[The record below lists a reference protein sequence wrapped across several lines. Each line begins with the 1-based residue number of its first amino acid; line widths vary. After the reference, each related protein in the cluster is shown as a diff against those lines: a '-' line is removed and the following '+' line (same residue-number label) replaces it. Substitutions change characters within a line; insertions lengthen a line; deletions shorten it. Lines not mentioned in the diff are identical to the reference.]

1 MVGSDVSNVGSA
13 TPLIGSIAALIQL
26 PGMRFVGIDG
36 EYDDDEDGDEHGAG
50 NDDAGTADKGKGNVA
65 DADDGVYGDDD
76 DEVVFNDDGFA
87 LGGNTA
93 VP

>member
-1 MVGSDVSNVGSA
+1 MRLVS
-13 TPLIGSIAALIQL
+13 
-26 PGMRFVGIDG
+26 IDG
-36 EYDDDEDGDEHGAG
+36 EYCDDEDSDEHGAG
-50 NDDAGTADKGKGNVA
+50 NDEAGTADKGKGNEA

>member
-1 MVGSDVSNVGSA
+1 
-13 TPLIGSIAALIQL
+13 
-26 PGMRFVGIDG
+26 MRFVGIDG
-36 EYDDDEDGDEHGAG
+36 EYCDDDEGDDEHGAG
-50 NDDAGTADKGKGNVA
+50 NDEAGKADKGKGNDA
-65 DADDGVYGDDD
+65 DADDGVYGDN